1 MDSQF
6 ATIMSRCSYFM
17 SALTVRFL
25 RSIEQLRL
33 LPAAD
38 RRKLAASI
46 YADIKPHIG
55 TDDYDGLRR
64 AAGKPV
70 IQGVSQQQDKCR
82 SISAT

>member
-1 MDSQF
+1 
-6 ATIMSRCSYFM
+6 
-17 SALTVRFL
+17 VRFL

-33 LPAAD
+33 LPAAG

-46 YADIKPHIG
+46 YADIKPHVG

>member
-1 MDSQF
+1 VCNDHVAVF
-6 ATIMSRCSYFM
+6 VLYECPNCAVL
-17 SALTVRFL
+17 AFL

-46 YADIKPHIG
+46 YADIKPHVG

-64 AAGKPV
+64 AAGNPV